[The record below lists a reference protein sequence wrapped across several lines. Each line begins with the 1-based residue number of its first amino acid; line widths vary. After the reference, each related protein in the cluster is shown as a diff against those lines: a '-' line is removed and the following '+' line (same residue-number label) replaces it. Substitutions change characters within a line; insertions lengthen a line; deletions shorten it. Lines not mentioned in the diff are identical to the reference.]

1 LSFDVSALAG
11 AGSGHTGSRTVCVLR
26 FCAHRPLSPKLDRHR
41 TDYQG
46 QTPRVPEG
54 FTATPFATGLEHP
67 RRLLVLP
74 NGDVVAEQRVGYV
87 TLLRDEDGDGK
98 AEWIQRHIDGLNGPY
113 GLAWKDGTVL
123 VPTLISASTRS
134 RASPNSD
141 RRR

>member
-1 LSFDVSALAG
+1 M
-11 AGSGHTGSRTVCVLR
+11 
-26 FCAHRPLSPKLDRHR
+26 
-41 TDYQG
+41 
-46 QTPRVPEG
+46 
-54 FTATPFATGLEHP
+54 
-67 RRLLVLP
+67 LP